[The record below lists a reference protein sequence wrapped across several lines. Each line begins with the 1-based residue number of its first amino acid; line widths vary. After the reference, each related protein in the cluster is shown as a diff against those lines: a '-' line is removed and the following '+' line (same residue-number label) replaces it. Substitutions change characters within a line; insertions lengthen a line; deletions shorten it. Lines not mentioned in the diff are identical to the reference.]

1 MLRGTYAEVCDLSNI
16 VIRTEYGGTVTKL
29 TSEQL
34 AVWRQL
40 QWANA
45 LIMNRF
51 RRDLTEFDLSIEEF
65 DVLVHL
71 AWVPDGRLPLQEL
84 TASMLL
90 GNALS
95 RSGLTRMLDRM
106 EHDRLIHRDLN
117 PNDRRRFDVALTRQG
132 RARFEQVWPPHEE
145 GIQHYFVDPLTQR
158 DLDALRRIL
167 GKLIHLNED
176 AIQHG
181 R

>member
-1 MLRGTYAEVCDLSNI
+1 M
-16 VIRTEYGGTVTKL
+16 
-29 TSEQL
+29 
-34 AVWRQL
+34 WRQL

-45 LIMNRF
+45 LIMDRF
-51 RRDLTEFDLSIEEF
+51 RRDLAEFDLSIEEF

-84 TASMLL
+84 TASMVL

-106 EHDRLIHRDLN
+106 ERERLIRRDLN
-117 PNDRRRFDVALTRQG
+117 SNDRRRFDVALTRHG
-132 RARFEQVWPPHEE
+132 RARFEQVWPPHEI
-145 GIQHYFVDPLTQR
+145 GVQHYFVDPLTER

-167 GKLIHLNED
+167 AKLIHHNED
-176 AIQHG
+176 AIQRDHDQ
-181 R
+181 